1 MALVSQN
8 RKINTDKLFYK
19 IGEVSDI
26 ADLEPHVLRY
36 WESEFPFLKP
46 RKNKTGQRVY
56 SRKDLELVLQIK
68 DLLYKERYTIAGVKK
83 KFTSRREK
91 PTVSAQTIQNVKKKL
106 KEILNTLNK
115 DVVVSHKLR
124 MTADKEGNSQLPF

>member
-1 MALVSQN
+1 MATVSGK
-8 RKINTDKLFYK
+8 KINTDKLFYK

-46 RKNKTGQRVY
+46 RKNKTGQRIY
-56 SRKDLELVLQIK
+56 TRKDLELVLQIK

-83 KFTSRREK
+83 KLSGRREK
-91 PTVSAQTIQNVKKKL
+91 PAVSAQTIQNVRKTL
-106 KEILNTLNK
+106 KEILNTLNR
-115 DVVVSHKLR
+115 DVVSYKPR
-124 MTADKEGNSQLPF
+124 MTADREGDSQLSC